1 MKFRSPGEQPL
12 HIGLTSG
19 HTLVIPP
26 EGVEVPDMF
35 RREAI
40 SRGAEPLADSGA
52 LIAPAGDAA
61 QAGSGQAAADKR
73 FALIKEALRTM
84 LNGAN
89 EEDFNDG
96 GKPALQRLKAV
107 AGFNIT
113 RAEADEAWAQVQAE
127 EAEADNG

>member
-1 MKFRSPGEQPL
+1 
-12 HIGLTSG
+12 
-19 HTLVIPP
+19 
-26 EGVEVPDMF
+26 
-35 RREAI
+35 
-40 SRGAEPLADSGA
+40 
-52 LIAPAGDAA
+52 
-61 QAGSGQAAADKR
+61 
-73 FALIKEALRTM
+73 M